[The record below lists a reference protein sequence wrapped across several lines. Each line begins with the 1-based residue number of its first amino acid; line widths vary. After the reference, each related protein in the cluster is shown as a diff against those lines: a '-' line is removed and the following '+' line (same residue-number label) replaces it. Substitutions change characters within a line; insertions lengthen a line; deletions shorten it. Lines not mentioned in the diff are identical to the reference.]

1 MGKKIKSVARVAFN
15 PLSTVIRPVAR
26 SMGINEDLV
35 DPAGA
40 LRNAAFGSNSALA
53 PGSRDQGAMGLGLGY
68 DESGRPIAPGF
79 QSLRDPATGQLKD
92 IYKYDPTKSEAFSQL
107 RGQALSTGPSAWA
120 NLQTQKQKLEQQN
133 LADLANK
140 QSLQAMGQSNAMLA
154 RTGGLSSG
162 AARLAQRDASRN
174 ALLQGQE
181 VARGG
186 MLDRLGISQVDE
198 DRRQQLLGKVA
209 DAETGAQQSNLG
221 RLIGDVQGQSQF
233 DLERYAQQMQEWG
246 AGKTAAAQQAAAAQT
261 RKGKK

>member
-1 MGKKIKSVARVAFN
+1 MGKKIKSVARVVTN
-15 PLSTVIRPVAR
+15 PTGAITRAIAPKL
-26 SMGINEDLV
+26 GISGDLV
-35 DPAGA
+35 DPMGA
-40 LRNAAFGSNSALA
+40 ARNMAFGRDSALGTG
-53 PGSRDQGAMGLGLGY
+53 GSDGMGSLGLGY
-68 DESGRPIAPGF
+68 DSTGRPIAPGF

-221 RLIGDVQGQSQF
+221 RLVGDVQGQSQF